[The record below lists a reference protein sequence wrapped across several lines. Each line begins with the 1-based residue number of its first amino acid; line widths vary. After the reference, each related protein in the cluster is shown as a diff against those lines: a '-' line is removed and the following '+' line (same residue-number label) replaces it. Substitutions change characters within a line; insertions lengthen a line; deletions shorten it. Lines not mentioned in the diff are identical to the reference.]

1 MIDFLAY
8 INPGFIVIFAG
19 MVAYAARQNIL
30 RGVVTIGGPLLG
42 MLALVLA
49 MTMQE
54 SFSGLSEKVKA
65 VGNTDVIVWTE
76 LMNIKLILFQI
87 DRTSIVFGLAFLIAA
102 LVNSIY
108 ALHNKD
114 PLQDSM
120 ALIYAGAAIAATFSG
135 DLITVFVFWE
145 LTAISS
151 VFLILRSGTPEAY
164 KASMRY
170 LGVQILSGVLLLLGA
185 TMVFKTFGS
194 MELRQMSLDEPGAL
208 FIFIALGIKAAFPLL
223 HNWLQDS
230 YPKATHTGAVVLSAF
245 TTKLAVY
252 ALLRMFPGED
262 SLIWIG
268 AIMTVFPV
276 FFAVIE
282 NDLRKVLAYSLNNQ
296 VGFMVCAIGIG
307 TPLALN
313 GAAAH
318 AFCHIIYKGLLFMS
332 MGAVMYRTGTTK
344 ATELGGLYR
353 TMPLTALF
361 CLIGAASISAFPL
374 FSGFVAK
381 SLTMSAVGY
390 ESHVPGMEYLS
401 VIWLMLLFASAGVL
415 EHSGIKIPYFAFFG
429 HDSGKRPKEAPFNM
443 LLAMGIAAF
452 FCIWLGF
459 PYLGGTEFLYG
470 LLPYQIEADEYLAKS
485 LWTTEHV
492 LTQMQLLVFAAFA
505 FIVLNRIKLYPPEKR
520 GTVLDTD
527 WVLRRP
533 VYYSVVWVGAIWNR
547 VGPAMTE
554 SAKSLSRKVYDNI
567 EDAFSPKGQLSQG
580 PLSAGMAVWTSI
592 VLTVVM
598 LIALLSGF

>member
-1 MIDFLAY
+1 MIDFFQSLLSNT
-8 INPGFIVIFAG
+8 NPGFLVIFAG
-19 MVAYAARQNIL
+19 IMAYFARQKVA

-42 MLALVLA
+42 LLALALHGAQEIPLA
-49 MTMQE
+49 SINVMDLQM
-54 SFSGLSEKVKA
+54 
-65 VGNTDVIVWTE
+65 
-76 LMNIKLILFQI
+76 ILYQV

-102 LVNSIY
+102 MINSIY
-108 ALHNKD
+108 ALNNED

-120 ALIYAGAAIAATFSG
+120 ALIYAGAAIAATFAG
-135 DLITVFVFWE
+135 DLMTVFIFWE

-151 VFLILRSGTPEAY
+151 VFLILQSGSKQAY

-170 LGVQILSGVLLLLGA
+170 LGIQIFSGVLLLLGS
-185 TMVFKTFGS
+185 TYVFSTYGNLN
-194 MELRQMSLDEPGAL
+194 LRVMSLSDPGAIY
-208 FIFIALGIKAAFPLL
+208 IFIALGIKAAFPLL

-252 ALLRMFPGED
+252 ALMRLFPGEH

-318 AFCHIIYKGLLFMS
+318 AFSHILYKGLLFMT

-381 SLTMSAVGY
+381 SMTMSAVGH
-390 ESHVPGMEYLS
+390 EHMAL
-401 VIWLMLLFASAGVL
+401 IWCMLLFASAGVL

-443 LLAMGIAAF
+443 LLAMGIASF

-459 PYLGGTEFLYG
+459 PFLGGTKFLYG
-470 LLPYQIEADEYLAKS
+470 LLPYQEEASLYLEKS
-485 LWTTEHV
+485 LWTMPHV

-505 FIVLNRIKLYPPEKR
+505 FIVLNRIRLYPPEKR
-520 GTVLDTD
+520 GVVLDTD
-527 WVLRRP
+527 WVVRRP
-533 VYYSVVWVGAIWNR
+533 IYSFVVWVGAVWER
-547 VGPAMTE
+547 LGPAMTE
-554 SAKSLSRKVYDNI
+554 TALMVSRRVYDKI
-567 EDAFSPKGQLSQG
+567 EAAFSPQGELSRG

-592 VLTVVM
+592 LLAVVLVLSMV
-598 LIALLSGF
+598 SGF

>member
-1 MIDFLAY
+1 MFDPQSLLATT
-8 INPGFIVIFAG
+8 NPGFIVIIAG
-19 MVAYAARQNIL
+19 MIAYFARQKII

-42 MLALVLA
+42 LLTLALHQAQGQPLATFDVMELTLVLY
-49 MTMQE
+49 QV
-54 SFSGLSEKVKA
+54 EKV
-65 VGNTDVIVWTE
+65 
-76 LMNIKLILFQI
+76 
-87 DRTSIVFGLAFLIAA
+87 SIVFGLAFLIAA
-102 LVNSIY
+102 LANSIY
-108 ALHNKD
+108 ALHEKD
-114 PLQDSM
+114 PLQDAM
-120 ALIYAGAAIAATFSG
+120 ALIYAGAAIAATFAG
-135 DLITVFVFWE
+135 DLMTVFVFWE

-151 VFLILRSGTPEAY
+151 VFLILQSGTPEAY

-170 LGVQILSGVLLLLGA
+170 LGVQILSGVLLLMGSA
-185 TMVFKTFGS
+185 FIMGEFGTLEYS
-194 MELRQMSLDEPGAL
+194 AFLSEGEGLSLSDDPGAIFL
-208 FIFIALGIKAAFPLL
+208 FVALGIKAAFPLL

-252 ALLRMFPGED
+252 ALWRFFPGED

-318 AFCHIIYKGLLFMS
+318 AFCHILYKGLLFMS

-353 TMPLTALF
+353 TMPLTAIF

-374 FSGFVAK
+374 FSGFAAK
-381 SLTMSAVGY
+381 SLTMSGVGHEY
-390 ESHVPGMEYLS
+390 EHGVQYLWI
-401 VIWLMLLFASAGVL
+401 IWMMLLFASAGVL

-452 FCIWLGF
+452 FCVWLGF
-459 PYLGGTEFLYG
+459 PGLGGIGFLYG
-470 LLPYQIEADEYLAKS
+470 LLPFQEEAQAYLAKD
-485 LWTTEHV
+485 LWTVDHV
-492 LTQMQLLVFAAFA
+492 LTQMQLLVFAALA

-520 GTVLDTD
+520 GVVLDTD
-527 WVLRRP
+527 WLYRRP
-533 VYYSVVWVGAIWNR
+533 LYASIVWLGAVWQRLGPGMTGSALKVSRRVYNH
-547 VGPAMTE
+547 
-554 SAKSLSRKVYDNI
+554 I
-567 EDAFSPKGQLSQG
+567 EATFSPQGQLSRG

-592 VLTVVM
+592 VLAVVM
-598 LIALLSGF
+598 ILALFAGP